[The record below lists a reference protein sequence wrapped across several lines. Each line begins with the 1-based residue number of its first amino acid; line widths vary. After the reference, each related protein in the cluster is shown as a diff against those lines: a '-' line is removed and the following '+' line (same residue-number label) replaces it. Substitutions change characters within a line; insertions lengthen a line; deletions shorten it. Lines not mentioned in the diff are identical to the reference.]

1 MTNYNE
7 YRSATGITTKQMIKA
22 VAEEY
27 PRFSK
32 IQSSMCSNIE
42 YGICLL
48 PEAEQILVEK
58 FGSAPGLNITEGEE
72 KRTSPAA
79 PRPDRRKKRNR
90 LVVRLDDDTARRV
103 RIMMAQMNFTHAQ
116 DFLEQA
122 LLSMLENWEGRND

>member
-7 YRSATGITTKQMIKA
+7 YKSVTGITTRQMINA
-22 VAEEY
+22 VAEEF

-32 IQSSMCSNIE
+32 IQSSMCSNTE

-48 PEAEQILVEK
+48 PEAEKILVEK
-58 FGSAPGLNITEGEE
+58 FGSAPGLNITEGVEE
-72 KRTSPAA
+72 RKSPAA
-79 PRPDRRKKRNR
+79 PKPDKRKKRNR

-103 RIMMAQMNFTHAQ
+103 RTMMTQMHFTHTQ

-122 LLSMLENWEGRND
+122 LLSMLENWEGKE